1 MASSG
6 EESGASES
14 SVSEN
19 SAVTQRAFL
28 TTARL
33 KLARLHLDGDL
44 PRLYRQLC
52 EISGTALD
60 VTRVGLWVFD
70 DKQQQLK
77 CEAVWSKN
85 GDPMPLPIDMARI
98 PRYVQAVREK
108 RFVATSDA
116 RADELTR
123 ELEAYLDVWKVRA
136 LLDAAVY
143 RNGEVYGIVCHEHVG
158 EPREWK
164 RDERQFAATVADL
177 ASHFIEV
184 HERMVA
190 QEKAFELELKLK
202 DAHRLDALGRMA
214 AGIAHDLNN
223 MLAVITNGIAILH
236 RVKDD
241 ETLKTMEESARHAA
255 ALVSQLMMLGRK
267 KTPVAQSVE
276 LDALLPEVER
286 LATAAGPANVKLV
299 LDVQKGLVVW
309 AEAAQLTM
317 VLHNLVTNAFQAMSK
332 GGVVVLRAHAR
343 QDGVVFEII
352 DTGEGIKPEHLE
364 RLFDPFFSTRPT
376 GSGIGLA
383 IVQQLV
389 NQHGAEIK
397 VSSTLGDGTTVRV
410 WWPTSPPPA

>member
-1 MASSG
+1 MSSQG

-14 SVSEN
+14 S
-19 SAVTQRAFL
+19 AVTQRAFL
-28 TTARL
+28 TSARL

-44 PRLYRQLC
+44 PRLFKQLC

-60 VTRVGLWVFD
+60 ATRVGVWVFD
-70 DKQQQLK
+70 EQKQQLR
-77 CEAVWSKN
+77 CEAIWSRE
-85 GDPMPLPIDMARI
+85 GASVPPPLDMARI
-98 PRYVQAVREK
+98 PLYVRAIKDR

-116 RADELTR
+116 RSDEMTR
-123 ELEAYLDVWKVRA
+123 ELDDYLEAWKVRA

-143 RNGEVYGIVCHEHVG
+143 RNGAVYGIVCHEHVG

-184 HERMVA
+184 NERITA

-223 MLAVITNGIAILH
+223 MLAVITNGISILH
-236 RVKDD
+236 RVKDE
-241 ETLKTMEESARHAA
+241 ETLKTMEESAHHAA
-255 ALVSQLMMLGRK
+255 SLVAQLMMLGRK
-267 KTPVAQSVE
+267 KTPIAQILE
-276 LDALLPEVER
+276 LDTLIPEVER
-286 LATAAGPANVKLV
+286 ISSATAPAGVKLV
-299 LDVQKGLVVW
+299 LDVEKGLIVW
-309 AEAAQLTM
+309 AEGSQLTM
-317 VLHNLVTNAFQAMSK
+317 VLNNLVMNAMQAMMK
-332 GGVVVLRAHAR
+332 GGVVVLRAHAK
-343 QDGVVFEII
+343 QEGVVFEII
-352 DTGEGIKPEHLE
+352 DTGEGIKPENLE
-364 RLFDPFFSTRPT
+364 KLFDPFFTTRAN

-397 VSSTLGDGTTVRV
+397 VSSTVGDGTTVRV
-410 WWPTSPPPA
+410 WWPKTPIK